1 MSVWMRPLVNKEYA
15 VAAVSY
21 RTDGRPQPMHF
32 TLREVGY
39 QPLVTARN
47 LGDVKSGP
55 MWTVPRKWTVLGRSK
70 GQLNQDHPF

>member
-32 TLREVGY
+32 TLKEVGY
-39 QPLVTARN
+39 QALVT
-47 LGDVKSGP
+47 
-55 MWTVPRKWTVLGRSK
+55 
-70 GQLNQDHPF
+70 